1 MFEKTRKISVKK
13 IAFLLHLISAVLI
26 GKTYCGFLKNKSR
39 KVRVDQDDIKFAF
52 CIKNWFFGFIIS
64 LNW

>member
-39 KVRVDQDDIKFAF
+39 KVRVDQDEKWKI
-52 CIKNWFFGFIIS
+52 GF
-64 LNW
+64 LGLLYH